1 MFVNCSN
8 HSSGMW
14 GKDQIQAA
22 RAWGEIKDHPFPYV
36 DSGDDEKSIRQKA
49 QDTVDEILSLRPDAV
64 LCQGE
69 YVLSYAI
76 VRRLRERGIVAVAAC
91 SERIAEE
98 QQMPD
103 GSTRKISRFSFVR
116 FREYP

>member
-14 GKDQIQAA
+14 GKDQLQAA
-22 RAWGEIKDHPFPYV
+22 QAWGEIKDYPFPYAEP
-36 DSGDDEKSIRQKA
+36 GDDERAIRKKA
-49 QDTVDEILSLRPDAV
+49 QDTVDGILDLHPDTV

-69 YVLSYAI
+69 YVLSYMI
-76 VRRLRERGIVAVAAC
+76 VRRLRKLGIVAVAAC
-91 SERIAEE
+91 SERVVEE